1 MRKVERIVEELGRW
15 PSKTMFMREAAAQR
29 IERYVRRRRV
39 EAGLKRPLERGEGKS
54 RYTVIK
60 FPVRLIEE
68 VEAVMNMIGYWPNI
82 TDFIREAV
90 IQKLEEYKK

>member
-1 MRKVERIVEELGRW
+1 
-15 PSKTMFMREAAAQR
+15 MFMREAVTQR
-29 IERYVRRRRV
+29 IERYERRRRV
-39 EAGLKRPLERGEGKS
+39 EARLKRPPEKEKGKT

-68 VEAVMNMIGYWPNI
+68 VEAITEAIGYWPNI

-90 IQKLEEYKK
+90 IQKLEEYKNYSAQRG